1 MTSVNVKISKG
12 MEAKIKNFLKSHP
25 YYMNKSEM
33 IRDAIRHLI
42 ESENRLSTE
51 TLKVIDEGKKQV
63 EKGKGKTLEELEKEL
78 NE

>member
-1 MTSVNVKISKG
+1 MASVNVKISKG
-12 MEAKIKNFLKSHP
+12 MEAKIKNFLNSHP

-63 EKGKGKTLEELEKEL
+63 ESGKGKTLEELEKEL

>member
-12 MEAKIKNFLKSHP
+12 MDAKIKIFLKNHP

-51 TLKVIDEGKKQV
+51 TLKVIDAGKKQI
-63 EKGKGKTLEELEKEL
+63 ESGKGKTLEELEKEL

>member
-12 MEAKIKNFLKSHP
+12 MESKIKNFLKNHP

-63 EKGKGKTLEELEKEL
+63 EGGKGKTLEELEKEL

>member
-1 MTSVNVKISKG
+1 VTSVNVKISKG
-12 MEAKIKNFLKSHP
+12 MESKIKNFLKNHP

-63 EKGKGKTLEELEKEL
+63 EGGKGKTLEELEKEL

>member
-1 MTSVNVKISKG
+1 
-12 MEAKIKNFLKSHP
+12 MEAKIKIFLNSHP

-33 IRDAIRHLI
+33 IRDAIRHLV

-63 EKGKGKTLEELEKEL
+63 ERGKGKTLEELEKEL

>member
-12 MEAKIKNFLKSHP
+12 MEAKIKNFLNSHP

-63 EKGKGKTLEELEKEL
+63 ESGKGKTLEELEKEL

>member
-1 MTSVNVKISKG
+1 MKISKG
-12 MEAKIKNFLKSHP
+12 MEAKIKNFLKNHP

-42 ESENRLSTE
+42 ESENRLSTD
-51 TLKVIDEGKKQV
+51 TLKVIDEGIKQV
-63 EKGKGKTLEELEKEL
+63 ESGKGKTLEELEKEL